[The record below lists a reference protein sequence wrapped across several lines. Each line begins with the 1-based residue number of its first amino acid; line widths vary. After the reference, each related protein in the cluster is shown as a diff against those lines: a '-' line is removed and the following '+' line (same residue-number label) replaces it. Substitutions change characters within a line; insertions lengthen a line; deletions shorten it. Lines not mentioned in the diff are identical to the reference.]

1 MPQFYQLS
9 MSKNIKF
16 NHSGFVVKAT
26 YNSSGFSSMLLPDSL
41 FDVVARFLES
51 VRGWKERKNENLL
64 FCMEDVFSTLILILS
79 RCLGPIT
86 SLTITLSKVF
96 HRVNRIHRV

>member
-1 MPQFYQLS
+1 MTKFRKFYCVDIIIMPQFYQLS

-16 NHSGFVVKAT
+16 YQFGFVVKAT

-51 VRGWKERKNENLL
+51 VFCWKERKNESL
-64 FCMEDVFSTLILILS
+64 FFLDLKF
-79 RCLGPIT
+79 
-86 SLTITLSKVF
+86 
-96 HRVNRIHRV
+96 